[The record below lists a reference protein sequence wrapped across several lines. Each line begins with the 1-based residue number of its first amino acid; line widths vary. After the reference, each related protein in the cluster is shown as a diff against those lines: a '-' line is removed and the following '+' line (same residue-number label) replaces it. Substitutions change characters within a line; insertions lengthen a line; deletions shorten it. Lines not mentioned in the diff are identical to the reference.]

1 MATKK
6 QIAAQVEVKA
16 AIKRKKNKDVEI
28 TLQKRE
34 IYKRILNSKQIK

>member
-6 QIAAQVEVKA
+6 QLAAQAEAEA
-16 AIKRKKNKDVEI
+16 AIKRKKNRDVEI